1 MFFDADVTD
10 DGFLGGRLQILQPRV
25 GYRAATDP
33 VFLAAAVPALPG
45 QTVLE
50 LGCGAGVASLC
61 LAARVS
67 ELRVVGVEVQPSYAD
82 LARRNAVRNSID
94 IEVFEA
100 DLAAMPPNLRARN
113 FDHVIANPPYYPA
126 GDGTAAE
133 DAGREMALREATPL
147 AVWIDVATRRLKPGG
162 RLTVIHLAE
171 RLPELLAA
179 CDDRLGSIRILPLAP
194 RIGRPANRV
203 ILSAAKGARGPF
215 QLLSPLVLHEGAAHD
230 GDRDSLCPEVQAILR
245 DGAMLEWRAR

>member
-1 MFFDADVTD
+1 MFLDADVTD
-10 DGFLGGRLQILQPRV
+10 DGFLGGRLRILQPRV

-45 QTVLE
+45 QSVLE

-67 ELRVVGVEVQPSYAD
+67 GLNVAGVELQPRYAD
-82 LARRNAVRNSID
+82 LARRNAVRNSIAL
-94 IEVFEA
+94 EVFET
-100 DLAAMPPNLRARN
+100 DLAALPPDLRARN
-113 FDHVIANPPYYPA
+113 FDHVIANPPYFSA

-133 DAGREMALREATPL
+133 DAGREVALREATPL
-147 AVWIDVATRRLKPGG
+147 TVWIDAATRRLKPGG

-179 CDDRLGSIRILPLAP
+179 CDNRLGSMRILPLAP

-203 ILSAAKGARGPF
+203 ILSAEKGARGPF
-215 QLLSPLVLHEGAAHD
+215 RLLSPLVLHEGAAHD
-230 GDRDSLCPEVQAILR
+230 GDRDSLRSEVQAILR

>member
-1 MFFDADVTD
+1 MFLDADVTD
-10 DGFLGGRLQILQPRV
+10 DGFLGGRLRILQPRV

-33 VFLAAAVPALPG
+33 VFLAAAVTAVPG
-45 QTVLE
+45 QSVLE

-67 ELRVVGVEVQPSYAD
+67 GLSVAGVELQPRYAD
-82 LARRNAVRNSID
+82 LARRNAVRNSIAL
-94 IEVFEA
+94 EVFEA
-100 DLAAMPPNLRARN
+100 DLAVLPPDLRTRN

-133 DAGREMALREATPL
+133 DAGRELALREATPL
-147 AVWIDVATRRLKPGG
+147 SVWIDAATRRLKPGG

-179 CDDRLGSIRILPLAP
+179 CDNRLGSMRILPLAP

-203 ILSAAKGARGPF
+203 ILSAEKGARGPF
-215 QLLSPLVLHEGAAHD
+215 QLLAPLVLHEGAAHD
-230 GDRDSLCPEVQAILR
+230 GDRDSLRPEVQAILR
-245 DGAMLEWRAR
+245 DGAVLEWRAR